1 MANPSSPRAVVDS
14 NVWVSGLITPGGTPG
29 RVLEAVRDGQIDAVA
44 SWELAEEIVEVLR
57 RPAMRRYGVTE
68 GDIEAVLAV
77 LGPLLPDVD
86 VAVELRDP
94 DDAPVIAAA
103 LAGRA
108 PVIVTGDRDL
118 LDDAN
123 LVAWLAERGQ
133 TVMMPADVLA
143 VLHR

>member
-1 MANPSSPRAVVDS
+1 
-14 NVWVSGLITPGGTPG
+14 
-29 RVLEAVRDGQIDAVA
+29 VLEAVRDGRIDAVA
-44 SWELAEEIVEVLR
+44 SWELAQEIVEVLR

-94 DDAPVIAAA
+94 DDAPVIATA

-108 PVIVTGDRDL
+108 SAIVTGDRDL
-118 LDDAN
+118 LDDEN
-123 LVAWLAERGQ
+123 VIAWLAARGI
-133 TVMMPADVLA
+133 TVMTPAEARAA
-143 VLHR
+143 VDR

>member
-1 MANPSSPRAVVDS
+1 
-14 NVWVSGLITPGGTPG
+14 
-29 RVLEAVRDGQIDAVA
+29 VLEAVRDGRIDAVA
-44 SWELAEEIVEVLR
+44 SWELAQEIVEVLR

-94 DDAPVIAAA
+94 DDVPVIAAA

-108 PVIVTGDRDL
+108 SAIVTGDRDL
-118 LDDAN
+118 LDDEN
-123 LVAWLAERGQ
+123 LVAWLAARGIAVTTPANALR
-133 TVMMPADVLA
+133 TVA
-143 VLHR
+143 R

>member
-1 MANPSSPRAVVDS
+1 
-14 NVWVSGLITPGGTPG
+14 
-29 RVLEAVRDGQIDAVA
+29 VLEAVRDGRIDAVA
-44 SWELAEEIVEVLR
+44 SWELAAEIVEVLR
-57 RPAMRRYGVTE
+57 RPAIRRYGVTE

-86 VAVELRDP
+86 VAIELRDP

-108 PVIVTGDRDL
+108 PAIVTGDRDL

-123 LVAWLAERGQ
+123 VVAWLADRGIA
-133 TVMMPADVLA
+133 VMTPAEILA
-143 VLHR
+143 ALRR

>member
-1 MANPSSPRAVVDS
+1 M
-14 NVWVSGLITPGGTPG
+14 WVSGLITPGGPPG
-29 RVLEAVRDGQIDAVA
+29 RVLEAVRDGRIHAVA

-57 RPAMRRYGVTE
+57 RPAIRRYGVTE
-68 GDIEAVLAV
+68 GDTEAVLAV

-123 LVAWLAERGQ
+123 VVGWLAERGIVAM
-133 TVMMPADVLA
+133 TPADALA
-143 VLHR
+143 VTDR

>member
-1 MANPSSPRAVVDS
+1 M
-14 NVWVSGLITPGGTPG
+14 
-29 RVLEAVRDGQIDAVA
+29 LEAVRDGRIDAVA
-44 SWELAEEIVEVLR
+44 SWALAQEIVEVMR
-57 RPAMRRYGVTE
+57 RPAIRRYGVTE

-108 PVIVTGDRDL
+108 RVIVTGDRDL

-123 LVAWLAERGQ
+123 LVTWLAARGVVVMTPAEALA
-133 TVMMPADVLA
+133 TVD
-143 VLHR
+143 R

>member
-1 MANPSSPRAVVDS
+1 M
-14 NVWVSGLITPGGTPG
+14 
-29 RVLEAVRDGQIDAVA
+29 LEAVRDGRIDAIA

-57 RPAMRRYGVTE
+57 RPAMRRYGVSE

-123 LVAWLAERGQ
+123 LVVWLAAREIV
-133 TVMMPADVLA
+133 VMTPADALA
-143 VLHR
+143 VLPR